1 MRRNSGFTLIELIVV
16 IIILGL
22 LAATAAPKFLN
33 LQKEARISA
42 LKGLKGAMESAA
54 SLVYSKAVITGIEAS
69 TSSGVGVSIGN
80 STVTTYNGYPTAD
93 DAGIPKALDL
103 SNGDWFPESSA
114 SGTTYMYYPNTES
127 GKSVKANCHVK
138 YTWPN
143 GTDERPKIEV
153 VDKSC

>member
-33 LQKEARISA
+33 LQKEARVSA

-69 TSSGVGVSIGN
+69 TSAGVGVSIGN

-93 DAGIPKALDL
+93 DDGIPKALDL
-103 SNGDWFPESSA
+103 STDDWTPSSA
-114 SGTTYMYYPNTES
+114 TGVYMFYPNTES
-127 GKSVKANCHVK
+127 GESVAAGCHVK
-138 YTWPN
+138 YTWPS
-143 GTDERPKIEV
+143 GTDNRPKIEV
-153 VDKSC
+153 IDNLC

>member
-1 MRRNSGFTLIELIVV
+1 MRRNDGFTLIELIVV

-33 LQKEARISA
+33 LQKEARVSA

-69 TSSGVGVSIGN
+69 TSAAGAVVSIGN
-80 STVTTYNGYPTAD
+80 STVTTHNGYPTAD
-93 DAGIPKALDL
+93 DDGIPEALDL
-103 SNGDWFPESSA
+103 STDDWTPSSA
-114 SGTTYMYYPNTES
+114 TGVYMFYPNTES
-127 GKSVKANCHVK
+127 GKSVAAGCHVK

-143 GTDERPKIEV
+143 NTDSRPKIEV
-153 VDKSC
+153 VDNRC

>member
-1 MRRNSGFTLIELIVV
+1 MRRNGGFTLIELIVV

-33 LQKEARISA
+33 LQKEARVSA

-80 STVTTYNGYPTAD
+80 STVTTNKGYPTAD
-93 DAGIPKALDL
+93 DDGIPKALDL
-103 SNGDWFPESSA
+103 SNGDWFPDSSA
-114 SGTTYMYYPNTES
+114 LGTYMYYPNTES
-127 GKSVKANCHVK
+127 GKSVAAGCHVK
-138 YTWPN
+138 YTWPS
-143 GTDERPKIEV
+143 GTEERPKIEV
-153 VDKSC
+153 VDTSC

>member
-1 MRRNSGFTLIELIVV
+1 MRRNGGFTLIELIVV

-33 LQKEARISA
+33 LQKEARVSA

-69 TSSGVGVSIGN
+69 TSAGVGVSIGN

-93 DAGIPKALDL
+93 DDGIPEALDL
-103 SNGDWFPESSA
+103 SNGDWSADSSA
-114 SGTTYMYYPNTES
+114 SGTYMYYPNTES
-127 GKSVKANCHVK
+127 GKSVSANCHVK
-138 YTWPN
+138 YTWPS
-143 GTDERPKIEV
+143 GTDNRPKIEV
-153 VDKSC
+153 IDNLC